1 MGLKGFVEGGVASV
15 VAGCSTHPLDLIKV
29 RMQLQGETTTF
40 SHHHLRPAFALSSPS
55 TATNSLHLCL
65 PHHPRVGPISLALRI
80 VHSEGLPALF
90 SGVSATVLRQ
100 SLYSTTRMGL
110 YDLFKQ
116 RWTDPETK
124 TMHLTKKIAAGL
136 IAGGIG
142 AAVGNP
148 ADVAMVRMQADGR
161 LPQGQRRNYKSV
173 FDAIARISK
182 QEGVASLWR
191 GSSLTVNRAMIVT
204 ASQLAT
210 YDQIKEAILQKGVME
225 DGMGTHVAAS
235 FAAGVVAA
243 VASNPVDVVKT
254 RVMSMKVEVGRVP
267 LYSGAVDC
275 LMKTVKREGFRAL
288 YKGFLPTVSRQVP
301 FTVVLFVTL
310 EQDHGKFLALGLWLL
325 VFAITEYTWGLI
337 ASVLRKLTVW
347 SCACGLFHIHHSPG
361 NVEGMQ

>member
-29 RMQLQGETTTF
+29 RMQLQGETSTF
-40 SHHHLRPAFALSSPS
+40 SHQLRPAFAFSSS
-55 TATNSLHLCL
+55 TAAATSIHL
-65 PHHPRVGPISLALRI
+65 PPPPPPRLGPISLAFRI

-100 SLYSTTRMGL
+100 TLYSTTRMGL

-161 LPQGQRRNYKSV
+161 LPQAQRRNYKSV
-173 FDAIARISK
+173 FDAITRISK
-182 QEGVASLWR
+182 QEGAASLWR

-210 YDQIKEAILQKGVME
+210 YDQIKEGILERALME

-243 VASNPVDVVKT
+243 VASNPVDVIKT
-254 RVMSMKVEVGRVP
+254 RVMNMKVEPGKALP
-267 LYSGAVDC
+267 YNGAIDC
-275 LMKTVKREGFRAL
+275 LMKTVRREGFRAL
-288 YKGFLPTVSRQVP
+288 YKGFLPTVSRQGP
-301 FTVVLFVTL
+301 FTVILFVTL
-310 EQDHGKFLALGLWLL
+310 EQ
-325 VFAITEYTWGLI
+325 V
-337 ASVLRKLTVW
+337 RKL
-347 SCACGLFHIHHSPG
+347 LKEF
-361 NVEGMQ
+361 